1 MPASIGHKL
10 WAATAATNHRC
21 YDGMYVH
28 AQPSVRNVALGD
40 NCEGEGSKA
49 DPTVS
54 KSPVHEPLWH
64 TSQPSIA
71 ISAQMLF
78 ICFDARCG
86 PPFGSSAVRST
97 PIAIR
102 TMASA

>member
-1 MPASIGHKL
+1 M
-10 WAATAATNHRC
+10 
-21 YDGMYVH
+21 
-28 AQPSVRNVALGD
+28 RNRACAVAVALGD

-78 ICFDARCG
+78 ICFDAQCG

-97 PIAIR
+97 SIAIR
-102 TMASA
+102 TMASTYYNAHQSKRS